1 MFGESLYEYKD
12 NHWDDNS
19 LYHRTRLPN
28 LGYSHGQLSV
38 AFGVKVQVSVVL
50 GVKVQ
55 IQPNSSMDNS

>member
-1 MFGESLYEYKD
+1 MFGESLYKYRD

-19 LYHRTRLPN
+19 LYQCTRLSN
-28 LGYSHGQLSV
+28 LGYSHGQVFVVL
-38 AFGVKVQVSVVL
+38 GVKVQVSIVL